1 MFLERVLSLIAQ
13 KGISKNKMLTDLK
26 LNKNSF
32 VDWGKHGNIPNGDV
46 LSKISE
52 YFNVSVDY
60 LLGNETEGKSLDE
73 QLKGID
79 FALHSESKELTDG
92 EKQDVLNF
100 VKFIKAKRENDK

>member
-1 MFLERVLSLIAQ
+1 MFFDILSKLCTK
-13 KGISKNKMLTDLK
+13 KGISITQLTVMLGISKSNVTNWKNG
-26 LNKNSF
+26 S
-32 VDWGKHGNIPNGDV
+32 IPKSD
-46 LSKISE
+46 KIQQIAS
-52 YFNVSVDY
+52 YFGVSTDY